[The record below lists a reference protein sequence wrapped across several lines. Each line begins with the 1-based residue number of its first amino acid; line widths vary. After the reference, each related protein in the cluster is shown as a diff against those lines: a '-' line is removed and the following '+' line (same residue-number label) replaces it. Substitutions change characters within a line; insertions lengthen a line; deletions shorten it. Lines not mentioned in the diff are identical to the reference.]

1 MYSFCRVELN
11 LQITEMYFREIWS
24 PMSSTVAWERKR
36 EILCRIF
43 EVWDESLNMRNI
55 EPNKMAE
62 ATGGWQRIRKLAK
75 LSVFFE
81 VHRSSFHHHSKGG
94 NNNKKQ
100 NKTKQTVSQI
110 SNWHFYYC
118 LYGGYVKGGSVDR
131 SVQWSADQVR
141 RGVGFMDWGAVF
153 LGHPRF

>member
-1 MYSFCRVELN
+1 
-11 LQITEMYFREIWS
+11 
-24 PMSSTVAWERKR
+24 
-36 EILCRIF
+36 
-43 EVWDESLNMRNI
+43 MRNI

-81 VHRSSFHHHSKGG
+81 VHRSSFHHHSEGG
-94 NNNKKQ
+94 NN

-118 LYGGYVKGGSVDR
+118 FYGGYVKGGSVDR
-131 SVQWSADQVR
+131 SVQWSVDQVR

>member
-1 MYSFCRVELN
+1 
-11 LQITEMYFREIWS
+11 
-24 PMSSTVAWERKR
+24 
-36 EILCRIF
+36 
-43 EVWDESLNMRNI
+43 MRNI

-75 LSVFFE
+75 LLVFFE
-81 VHRSSFHHHSKGG
+81 VHRSSFHRHSKGG

-131 SVQWSADQVR
+131 SVQWSVDQVR